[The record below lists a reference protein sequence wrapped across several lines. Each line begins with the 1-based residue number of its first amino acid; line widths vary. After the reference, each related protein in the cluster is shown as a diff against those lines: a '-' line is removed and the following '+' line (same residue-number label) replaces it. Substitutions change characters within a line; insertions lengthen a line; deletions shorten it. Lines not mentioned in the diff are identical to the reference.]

1 MRYSHFVYGARPPYN
16 VYYGKYYLSISYP
29 LSVVC
34 ITHAPTPVKGI
45 HHPCTLHYVPAC
57 SCVVFFA
64 LSLVGAFLFGLNL
77 TPPAP
82 DIGGAGSI
90 RVR

>member
-1 MRYSHFVYGARPPYN
+1 MRYSRYALRGQAPYN

-34 ITHAPTPVKGI
+34 ITQAPTPVKGTP
-45 HHPCTLHYVPAC
+45 HPCKLPFGPVCRA
-57 SCVVFFA
+57 VVFFA
-64 LSLVGAFLFGLNL
+64 LSLVGAFLSGLNL

>member
-1 MRYSHFVYGARPPYN
+1 MRYSRYALRGQAPYN
-16 VYYGKYYLSISYP
+16 VYYGKYYLLITYP

-45 HHPCTLHYVPAC
+45 HHPHTLHYVAVC
-57 SCVVFFA
+57 GCVVSFA